1 MFLAG
6 VNDGDGDDEDDDH
19 HYRKGFNQRLWV

>member
-19 HYRKGFNQRLWV
+19 HDSKGFNQRLWV